1 MYQNNNIIYCQT
13 ILLNIPES
21 GLEPLLANKDDYLT
35 VVALRNGNL
44 SWPDNLSFSCI
55 FSPASFILIIDGNL
69 SGDKYQM

>member
-1 MYQNNNIIYCQT
+1 MIYNTLSNNSIKH
-13 ILLNIPES
+13 S
-21 GLEPLLANKDDYLT
+21 RLEPLLANKDDYLT

-69 SGDKYQM
+69 SRDKYQM